1 MKEFEKPFKD
11 GELERICRILGDTN
25 DGLTGTE
32 IAHHLEASKIID
44 IDPMNTKWKRLF
56 NAFANHQYKS
66 KTGKCVL
73 NFIVRTLEPSRF
85 FSKKENYINILR
97 EINKVLAFRGIK
109 FCDDGRFHTV
119 EKASS
124 LSEIEAK
131 VMRFREKLIERNVH
145 EYILT
150 YCNSELLHDN
160 YFHAVLEACKS
171 IASKIR
177 EITGLDSDGARL
189 IDDVFG
195 GKDPV
200 LKINSF
206 DSESKKSEQ
215 SGFVNLAKGLFGTFR
230 NPTAHNPKIEWE
242 MTEDD
247 ALDIFVLASYILR
260 RILKIKK

>member
-1 MKEFEKPFKD
+1 MKPYEIPFKD
-11 GELERICRILGDTN
+11 GELEGICRILGDTTN
-25 DGLTGTE
+25 GLTGSE
-32 IAHHLEASKIID
+32 IGHYLEVCNVQD
-44 IDPMNTKWKRLF
+44 VDPSNTKWKRLF
-56 NAFANHQYKS
+56 NAFANRQNNTKD
-66 KTGKCVL
+66 GKCVL
-73 NFIVRTLEPSRF
+73 SFIVKSLEPSRF
-85 FSKKENYINILR
+85 FSSKEKYFTILR
-97 EINKVLAFRGIK
+97 EINKILAFRGIK
-109 FCDDGRFHTV
+109 FCDDGKYHTV

-124 LSEIEAK
+124 LSEVDAK

-150 YCNSELLHDN
+150 YCNAELLQEN

-177 EITGLDSDGARL
+177 EITGLDSDGAKL
-189 IDDVFG
+189 IDESFG

-206 DSESKKSEQ
+206 DSETKRSEQ
-215 SGFVNLAKGLFGTFR
+215 SGFLNLAKGLFGTFR

-247 ALDIFVLASYILR
+247 ALDIFVLASYLIK
-260 RILKIKK
+260 RIIKATK